1 MRSRL
6 TILLL
11 AATLGVARPATA
23 EAQAV
28 PAAYG
33 LITGTISG
41 VYVSTG
47 IFVAKARAGSF
58 LYSLEDA
65 LTVRWELAP
74 AALMPLTGVVMGI
87 DDGQRLAQS
96 IKWGGIGFATGAAA
110 GLGVGLLLSNGE
122 GRESEW
128 SGAIIGSAAGLLV
141 GSIYGALSY
150 DGDDEG
156 GSAGGLGSFTIRV
169 PL

>member
-1 MRSRL
+1 MRSVI
-6 TILLL
+6 TAALL
-11 AATLGVARPATA
+11 AASLLSVRPVPAH
-23 EAQAV
+23 AQAV

-47 IFVAKARAGSF
+47 IFVARARAGSF

-65 LTVRWELAP
+65 IAVRWELAP
-74 AALMPLTGVVMGI
+74 AVLMPLSGVVLGAI
-87 DDGQRLAQS
+87 DGQRLAES
-96 IKWGGIGFATGAAA
+96 IKWGGAGFAAGAAA
-110 GLGVGLLLSNGE
+110 GLGVGLLLSSGE

-128 SGAIIGSAAGLLV
+128 SGAIIGSAAGLLA
-141 GSIYGALSY
+141 GSLYGMLSY
-150 DGDDEG
+150 DGDPDD
-156 GSAGGLGSFTIRV
+156 SPATVGSFTLRI